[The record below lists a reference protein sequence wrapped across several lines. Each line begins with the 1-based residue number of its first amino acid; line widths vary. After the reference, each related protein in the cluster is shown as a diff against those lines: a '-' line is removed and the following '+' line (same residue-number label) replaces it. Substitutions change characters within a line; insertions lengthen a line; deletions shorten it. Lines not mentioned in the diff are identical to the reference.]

1 MPIKQKI
8 VAIMIAVSIFIVI
21 LELVRKRK
29 LREEYSWLWLLTGTI
44 LIVLTIWYDLLVQIT
59 RFIGAVLPTSTIFL
73 FAIIFLML
81 VCIQFSVKI
90 SALTNQLKD
99 LTQELALL
107 KAVMPSEDWINNKYK
122 MNHRGTET
130 RSNT

>member
-44 LIVLTIWYDLLVQIT
+44 LIILTVWYDLLVQIT
-59 RFIGAVLPTSTIFL
+59 RFIGAALPTSTIFL

-90 SALTNQLKD
+90 STLTNQLKD

-107 KAVMPSEDWINNKYK
+107 KAAMPSEEKKDFFNN
-122 MNHRGTET
+122 
-130 RSNT
+130 

>member
-44 LIVLTIWYDLLVQIT
+44 FIVLTVWYDLLLQIT
-59 RFIGAVLPTSTIFL
+59 WVIGAVLPTSTIFL

-99 LTQELALL
+99 LTQEIALL
-107 KAVMPSEDWINNKYK
+107 KAVMPSEGLLNKGCK
-122 MNHRGTET
+122 TNHRDTE
-130 RSNT
+130 

>member
-44 LIVLTIWYDLLVQIT
+44 LIVLTVWYDLLLQIT
-59 RFIGAVLPTSTIFL
+59 WVIGAVLPTSTIFL

-99 LTQELALL
+99 LTQEITLL
-107 KAVMPSEDWINNKYK
+107 KLVMPSEGLLNKGCK
-122 MNHRGTET
+122 TNHRDTE
-130 RSNT
+130 